1 MENRYGHINC
11 PYCDKTNIKS
21 EILGRHLF
29 SCHKSNLID
38 NFRDYI
44 TMENYSSPFI
54 NMEDKSYT
62 FCFGCHV
69 AHSASKKLPSKPAI
83 RHLQICS
90 HELQLQNLKS
100 LCATQ
105 SRNNTSTD
113 AEYKK
118 EIADLKCEI
127 ATLRQAFYDYMKQ
140 NEPVVLDISENK
152 SESSSEPDSDDELF
166 HGLSRVLEL
175 ND

>member
-1 MENRYGHINC
+1 
-11 PYCDKTNIKS
+11 
-21 EILGRHLF
+21 
-29 SCHKSNLID
+29 
-38 NFRDYI
+38 
-44 TMENYSSPFI
+44 MENYKEPFI
-54 NMEDKSYT
+54 NLEDKSYT

-83 RHLQICS
+83 KHLQICS

-105 SRNNTSTD
+105 PINTNND
-113 AEYKK
+113 AEQRK
-118 EIADLKCEI
+118 EIAELKNEI
-127 ATLRQAFYDYMKQ
+127 ATLRQAFYDYMKH
-140 NEPVVLDISENK
+140 NEPIVLDVSEHS

-166 HGLSRVLEL
+166 HSLTRVLEL

>member
-44 TMENYSSPFI
+44 TMENHIAPFI

-83 RHLQICS
+83 KHLQICS

-105 SRNNTSTD
+105 SNYTSTPTQ
-113 AEYKK
+113 YQK
-118 EIADLKCEI
+118 EIAELKTEV
-127 ATLRQAFYDYMKQ
+127 AALRQVLSDFVNQ
-140 NEPVVLDISENK
+140 SNSITNETSNNSV
-152 SESSSEPDSDDELF
+152 SSSEPDSDDELF
-166 HGLSRVLEL
+166 NSLERVKELE
-175 ND
+175 D